1 MLVNKLKMNLQMF
14 TEEPP
19 AEPEPIVIGPGNPE
33 FDSAVSRAVS
43 TALENNNKKWQAQLD
58 EREEKARLEGKTEAE
73 KLAQMNAEQAAEYQ
87 RKQVEEAL
95 AKREA
100 DITTRELRAQ
110 SLTQLSEEKLPL
122 ELVDVLDLTDAD
134 KCDASI
140 KGIKTAWEKAHG
152 SWESAIEK
160 AVNERLVS
168 SVDNPLGGSSK
179 PNGSNPFAKETFNL
193 TEQGRLLRT
202 DPEKAKILQ
211 AQANKK

>member
-1 MLVNKLKMNLQMF
+1 MLANKLKLNLQMF

-19 AEPEPIVIGPGNPE
+19 VESEPITFGPGNPE
-33 FDSAVSRAVS
+33 WDASVSKAIN
-43 TALENNNKKWQAQLD
+43 TALENNDKKWQAILD
-58 EREEKARLEGKTEAE
+58 EREEQARQDGKTEAE
-73 KLAQMNAEQAAEYQ
+73 KLAKMNAEQAAEYQ
-87 RKQVEEAL
+87 RKQTEEAL

-100 DITTRELRAQ
+100 DITSRELRAQ
-110 SLTQLSEEKLPL
+110 SLTQLADEKLPL
-122 ELVDVLDLTDAD
+122 ELVDVLDLTDAE

-140 KGIKTAWEKAHG
+140 KGIKAAWEKAQG
-152 SWESAIEK
+152 TWEAAIEK

-168 SVDNPLGGSSK
+168 SVDNPLGGTTK
-179 PNGSNPFAKETFNL
+179 PTASNPFAKETFNL